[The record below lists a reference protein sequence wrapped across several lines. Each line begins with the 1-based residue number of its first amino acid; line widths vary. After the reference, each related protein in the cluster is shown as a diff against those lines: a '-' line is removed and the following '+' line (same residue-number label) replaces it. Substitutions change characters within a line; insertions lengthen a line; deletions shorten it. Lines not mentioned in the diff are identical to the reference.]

1 MHQNEITGKII
12 SAAIKV
18 HSRLGPGLL
27 ESAYENCLSYLLIKE
42 GLRVERQKPI
52 PLIFEEVKLEA
63 GYRIDLLVSKSII
76 VEIKSVD
83 AINDIHSAQ
92 ILTYMKLSGCKL
104 GLLINFNNILLK
116 DGIRRF
122 ILK

>member
-12 SAAIKV
+12 SAVIKV

-92 ILTYMKLSGCKL
+92 ILT
-104 GLLINFNNILLK
+104 
-116 DGIRRF
+116 
-122 ILK
+122 